1 MTDFDDLEAWARN
14 MRGSFLAATTHDE
27 QLAVFDRVLR
37 RLVTAEL
44 RLADTIDRAD
54 EQKYQRQIEIGGSAI
69 GGGIFGV
76 IFLFGAW
83 LHGAFMGGLLAL
95 MLFSISVILFDV
107 TQKAYKWWK
116 GKKQ

>member
-44 RLADTIDRAD
+44 RLETADDLETLQANLARLRDAVLDQITEIEETPHDRP
-54 EQKYQRQIEIGGSAI
+54 R
-69 GGGIFGV
+69 
-76 IFLFGAW
+76 
-83 LHGAFMGGLLAL
+83 
-95 MLFSISVILFDV
+95 
-107 TQKAYKWWK
+107 
-116 GKKQ
+116 